1 MTLSQ
6 QALEMK
12 VMTFARHVSR
22 VLIPSIDLRIPKQ
35 GVAIATPFIGLSNFT
50 KSVS

>member
-22 VLIPSIDLRIPKQ
+22 VLIPSIDLQIPKQ
-35 GVAIATPFIGLSNFT
+35 GAAIATPSFGLSNFDM
-50 KSVS
+50 SVS